1 MHTASW
7 AWNGACRCAPISG
20 CMLVDTKPMLRV
32 GAPESGECRRWCLNS
47 LPSLMAFCGCFT
59 NKFVVC

>member
-7 AWNGACRCAPISG
+7 AWNGAWPCAPISG
-20 CMLVDTKPMLRV
+20 CMQVDRKPLPGV
-32 GAPESGECRRWCLNS
+32 GAPESGVLRQWCLR
-47 LPSLMAFCGCFT
+47 AFCGCFT